1 MFSFLSH
8 LRPISDDHDVLKFLT
23 NSLHGPESAVAN
35 DAAGTEEARD
45 KLAKE
50 YEEYQE
56 KLQKQKTE

>member
-1 MFSFLSH
+1 M
-8 LRPISDDHDVLKFLT
+8 LKFLT
-23 NSLHGPESAVAN
+23 HSLHGPESAVAN
-35 DAAGTEEARD
+35 DEAGTEEERE